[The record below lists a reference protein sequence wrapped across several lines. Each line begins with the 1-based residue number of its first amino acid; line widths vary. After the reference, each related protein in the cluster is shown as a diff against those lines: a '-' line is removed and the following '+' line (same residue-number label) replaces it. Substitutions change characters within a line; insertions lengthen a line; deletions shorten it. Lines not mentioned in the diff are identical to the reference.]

1 MVSIGMPVYNG
12 EEYIVEAIESIL
24 AQTFKDFE
32 FIISDNASTD
42 KTQEICEKYAKADNR
57 IQYIRQKENIGAL
70 KNFEFVLFKSNFE
83 YFMWAAHDDIWSE
96 NWIEVLY
103 NKILINQKCVG
114 VFGKLLIID
123 SKSKLINHVA
133 IKNSLNYAGKY
144 RRLKYY
150 IEPETFGKAN
160 VWYSIFKK
168 SYLKNTR
175 IENITHDYELI
186 YNLLSYGDI
195 LSDNK
200 CYLKKRVIYD
210 REIVSLNEPAKKFTV
225 LSSFKYKIL
234 FFKETQIMYYS
245 NSKSYEKLMI
255 FLLAPIK
262 LLFDFYLTLLSRKI
276 NKES

>member
-32 FIISDNASTD
+32 FIISDNASID

-57 IQYIRQKENIGAL
+57 IQYIRQEQNIGAL
-70 KNFEFVLFKSNFE
+70 KNFEFVLNKSNFE
-83 YFMWAAHDDIWSE
+83 YFMWASHDDIWSK
-96 NWIEVLY
+96 NWIEVLIDKFSKS
-103 NKILINQKCVG
+103 NKCVG

-123 SKSKLINHVA
+123 SKS
-133 IKNSLNYAGKY
+133 NSIDHIALRNRLSYFGKY

-150 IEPETFGKAN
+150 VEPEMFGKAN

-186 YNLLSYGDI
+186 YNLLSVGDI
-195 LSDNK
+195 LSCEE
-200 CYLKKRVIYD
+200 CYLKKRVVY
-210 REIVSLNEPAKKFTV
+210 ESESYSLIESNKKITI
-225 LSSFKYKIL
+225 LSTIKYKTQ
-234 FFKETQIMYYS
+234 FFIETFLMYYS
-245 NSKSYEKLMI
+245 NSKSLEKLII
-255 FLLAPIK
+255 FLLSPIK
-262 LLFDFYLTLLSRKI
+262 LLFDLYLTLLSRKI
-276 NKES
+276 NKVK